1 MKRAALALAVAATA
15 LAVASS
21 AMGRASTTTLNGTVG
36 PGFTISLKMGGKTVK
51 SLKSGSYKFVIT
63 DKSNIHNWHLKGPG
77 VNKDLTGISF
87 MGKKTVTLKLKAG
100 KYTYYCVPHASS
112 MKGSFTVK

>member
-15 LAVASS
+15 LAVSAS
-21 AMGRASTTTLNGTVG
+21 AMGSASVTTLNGTVG
-36 PGFTISLKMGGKTVK
+36 PGFTISLKLKGKTVK
-51 SLKSGSYKFVIT
+51 SLKAGSYKFVIA
-63 DKSNIHNWHLKGPG
+63 DKSSIHNFRLKGPG
-77 VNKDLTGISF
+77 VNKDLTSIGF
-87 MGKKTVTLKLKAG
+87 VGTKTVTLKLKAG